1 MNSTPLETVVGI
13 VLVGAGL
20 LVAAL
25 AGLAVIAYAVTHAPF
40 DDPTEE

>member
-1 MNSTPLETVVGI
+1 MNSTQLETVVGTA
-13 VLVGAGL
+13 LVGAGL

-25 AGLAVIAYAVTHAPF
+25 AGLAVLAYAVTHAPF